1 MAGDL
6 VSLRAFAFSSTLQPK
21 NVADLFPPEV
31 ERVRITKTIAVLRY
45 GPRKWA
51 VVHDFGAV
59 VFAGIEQP
67 ACMSIVERLHKQVGD
82 EPKPPLEETFAI
94 EIAPGEKP
102 GVRFDRAVVS
112 ELDGLTASIVTLVV
126 AQSTA
131 MDYYESD
138 LDALIDELEK
148 RSKRLATEGRLHGS
162 ARQMMRFIGEGMTIH
177 SEVIHTLSLL
187 DSPGVTWEDEALDRL
202 YRELRATFEIEE
214 RYRAL
219 DHELRIVQDNLALMV
234 DMARQR
240 RFEFLEVVV
249 AVFVAMET
257 LLFIG
262 QLLLQRK

>member
-6 VSLRAFAFSSTLQPK
+6 VSLRAFAFASTLQPK
-21 NVADLFPPEV
+21 GVADLFPPEV
-31 ERVRITKTIAVLRY
+31 ERTRVTKTIAVLRY

-59 VFAGIEQP
+59 VFAGVEQP
-67 ACMSIVERLHKQVGD
+67 ACMGIVERVHKQAGD

-94 EIAPGEKP
+94 EIAPDQKP
-102 GVRFDRAVVS
+102 GVRFDRAVVT
-112 ELDGLTASIVTLVV
+112 ELDARTVAIVTLVV
-126 AQSTA
+126 AQSVA
-131 MDYYESD
+131 MEYYESD

-148 RSKRLATEGRLHGS
+148 RSKRLATQGRLRGS
-162 ARQMMRFIGEGMTIH
+162 ARALMKFIGEGMTMR

-187 DSPGVTWEDEALDRL
+187 DSPGITWEDEALDRL
-202 YRELRATFEIEE
+202 YRELRTTFEIEE

-240 RFEFLEVVV
+240 RFEFLEIVV
-249 AVFVAMET
+249 AVFVALET